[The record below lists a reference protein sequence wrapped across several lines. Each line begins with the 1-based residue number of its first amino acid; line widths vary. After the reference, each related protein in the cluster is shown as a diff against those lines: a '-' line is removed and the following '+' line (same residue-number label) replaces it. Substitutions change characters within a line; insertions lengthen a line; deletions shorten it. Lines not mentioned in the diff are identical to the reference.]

1 MLKLCGVWDISS
13 HRYKP
18 DYGYSW
24 KMLLVM
30 IVLPLI
36 YSVMISLVQMVI
48 AECVFSIL
56 GTAVVIYRRNI
67 VVEIST

>member
-1 MLKLCGVWDISS
+1 
-13 HRYKP
+13 
-18 DYGYSW
+18 
-24 KMLLVM
+24 MLLVM

-56 GTAVVIYRRNI
+56 GIAVVIYRRNI
-67 VVEIST
+67 VVEICT

>member
-1 MLKLCGVWDISS
+1 
-13 HRYKP
+13 
-18 DYGYSW
+18 
-24 KMLLVM
+24 MLLVM

-48 AECVFSIL
+48 AECIFPIL